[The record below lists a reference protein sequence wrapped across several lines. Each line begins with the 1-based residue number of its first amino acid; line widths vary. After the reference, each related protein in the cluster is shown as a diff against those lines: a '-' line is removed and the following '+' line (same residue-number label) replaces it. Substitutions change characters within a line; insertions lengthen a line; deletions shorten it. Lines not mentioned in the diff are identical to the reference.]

1 MGIKKNL
8 KAIKD
13 QIPNTL
19 TCCNLFSGCI
29 AITMAQQHKYKEAL
43 MFIIIGSFF
52 DFFDGAV
59 ARLLKAHSP
68 LGKDLDSLADDVT
81 FGAAPGFIVYFM
93 LSELN
98 YPSCF
103 GTFAQ
108 YVPFIGFAISAF
120 SALRLAKFN
129 IDTRQT
135 TSFIGMPTPANA
147 LFWGS
152 FVYGQRDK
160 IVTNEFSCFSLIG
173 VIALIMFTSWLLV
186 CEVPMFSLKF
196 KTLKF
201 EENKLRFLFLA
212 LSIILVICMGLKSF
226 APIITLYVC
235 LAIIVPIIYPDN
247 NMNNSNHSENSD
259 SSNNKPQPVPTQDPH
274 EQHNSK

>member
-1 MGIKKNL
+1 
-8 KAIKD
+8 
-13 QIPNTL
+13 
-19 TCCNLFSGCI
+19 
-29 AITMAQQHKYKEAL
+29 MAQQHKYKEAL